1 MEVERA
7 YSI

>member
-7 YSI
+7 GR